1 MIEMSPAMTDSF
13 RIKDIWFSSLS
24 FCLALFFLLSHR
36 RDVIAKIVAALFSAV
51 ACTRCDCLAGVSS
64 FHANLKICFLNCP
77 WRFIACHVNVTLCLP
92 RDKSLVSSS
101 SFFLDFNSEAV
112 NMNFGGW
119 LTISGRASNPG
130 IPGSNPGLAKWKQS
144 QEYFS
149 SGMNFCTL
157 FILGGFEPIH
167 CQSSTFPR
175 SRCYAKKLIRRH
187 FR

>member
-24 FCLALFFLLSHR
+24 FCLALVFLLSHR

-51 ACTRCDCLAGVSS
+51 ACTRCDGLAGVSS

-101 SFFLDFNSEAV
+101 SFFKDFDSESV

-119 LTISGRASNPG
+119 LTISGRASNPA
-130 IPGSNPGLAKWKQS
+130 IPGSNPGLA
-144 QEYFS
+144 
-149 SGMNFCTL
+149 N
-157 FILGGFEPIH
+157 
-167 CQSSTFPR
+167 
-175 SRCYAKKLIRRH
+175 
-187 FR
+187 